1 MDSSIQKAYDKYSN
15 RTFMTLLG
23 LYQGHY
29 GKLALYSLF
38 YVIKRI
44 PAWIMPVII
53 ANVINAATQ
62 GTENSLRQIYLNG
75 IILFVLVFQNIF
87 TNYLHAKYHSQAIR
101 KVETSLRQ
109 SMIEKLQELSIPFQ
123 KQLQSG
129 HIQSKIMRDVEAI
142 QMLSSQVF
150 VSMLNVVMN
159 LAVALTITFVA
170 SPTVFL
176 FFLLTVPIASLRFA
190 MQTGSP

>member
-29 GKLALYSLF
+29 GKLALSSLF

-101 KVETSLRQ
+101 KVETGLRQ